1 MYVDLGL
8 KNLPEGKTK
17 IWHYLDFSKFIY
29 LISEKKLHF
38 TSADQLTDEFEGS
51 LPKSKAED
59 RDEEIRRICSYM
71 RDDEKIQKMIDE
83 KRNLS
88 RSFRR
93 YMHLNCWHM
102 NEDESLA
109 MWSLYSIP
117 ERGLGIQS
125 TMDRLIESFRKEER
139 YHISV
144 GKVEYIDYSKWDGNI
159 GQPIQRFLLKRK
171 SFDFESEIRALT
183 PGAGYGPTEEHLKGR
198 GIDIPIDL
206 ETLIEKVYVSPQS
219 PNWFYRLV
227 RTMVEKFDLDVE
239 VHRSGMKDRALF

>member
-8 KNLPEGKTK
+8 KNLPEGNKK

-29 LISEKKLHF
+29 LVSEKKLHF
-38 TSADQLTDEFEGS
+38 TSAEQLSDEFEGS
-51 LPKSKAED
+51 LPKSKAEG
-59 RDEEIRRICSYM
+59 RDEEIRRICNGIE
-71 RDDEKIQKMIDE
+71 DEEEVQRLIDE
-83 KRNLS
+83 NRS
-88 RSFRR
+88 RSRLFRR

-109 MWSLYSIP
+109 MWNLYSIP

-125 TMDRLIESFRKEER
+125 TMKRLIECFGKEER

-144 GKVEYIDYSKWDGNI
+144 GKVEYIDYSKWDGNFLL
-159 GQPIQRFLLKRK
+159 PIQRFLFKRR

-183 PGAGYGPTEEHLKGR
+183 PGAGHKPTEEHLKGR

-206 ETLIEKVYVSPQS
+206 ELLIEKVYVSPQS

-227 RTMVEKFDLDVE
+227 GNMAGKFGLDVE
-239 VHRSGMKDRALF
+239 VHRSGMKDKALF